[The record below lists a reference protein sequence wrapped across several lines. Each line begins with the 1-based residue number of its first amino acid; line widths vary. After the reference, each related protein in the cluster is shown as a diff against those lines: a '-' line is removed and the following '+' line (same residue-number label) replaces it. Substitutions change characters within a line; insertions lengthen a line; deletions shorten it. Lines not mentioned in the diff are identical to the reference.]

1 MGKLIGGLVKIIL
14 TIISY
19 IPFIGT
25 PLVNAI
31 IFILDNLIS
40 LIKKLPYIIGGAF
53 VIACILIL
61 MGVI

>member
-14 TIISY
+14 TVLTY

-25 PLVNAI
+25 PLAKTIV
-31 IFILDNLIS
+31 FILENLIS
-40 LIKKLPYIIGGAF
+40 LLVKLPYIIGGAF
-53 VIACILIL
+53 AIACILIL

>member
-1 MGKLIGGLVKIIL
+1 MGKLIGGIVKIIVS
-14 TIISY
+14 IIAY

-25 PLVNAI
+25 PLAKTIV
-31 IFILDNLIS
+31 FILENLFS

-53 VIACILIL
+53 VIAVILIM

>member
-1 MGKLIGGLVKIIL
+1 MGKLIGGIVKIIL

-31 IFILDNLIS
+31 IFILENLFAV
-40 LIKKLPYIIGGAF
+40 IKKLLYIIGGAF
-53 VIACILIL
+53 AIAVILIL

>member
-1 MGKLIGGLVKIIL
+1 MGKLIGGIVKIIL

-31 IFILDNLIS
+31 IFILENLFAV
-40 LIKKLPYIIGGAF
+40 IKKLPYLIGGAF
-53 VIACILIL
+53 VIVMILSL

>member
-1 MGKLIGGLVKIIL
+1 MGKLIGGIVKIIL

-25 PLVNAI
+25 PLAKAI
-31 IFILDNLIS
+31 VFVLENLFS

-53 VIACILIL
+53 VIAVILIM

>member
-1 MGKLIGGLVKIIL
+1 MGKLIGGIVKIIL

-31 IFILDNLIS
+31 IFILENLFAV
-40 LIKKLPYIIGGAF
+40 IKKLPYIIGGAF
-53 VIACILIL
+53 AIAVILIL